1 MSLKPGRENDSECI
15 YGNDRKAICGSRV
28 MRRVMHGSFFIP
40 FTIDII
46 WKTSYNGDSRL
57 FPRVLISGS
66 AGKDGMELYF
76 SAILMIEYT
85 L

>member
-1 MSLKPGRENDSECI
+1 MTVNAFIEMTERLYVAAGLCAGLCD
-15 YGNDRKAICGSRV
+15 
-28 MRRVMHGSFFIP
+28 GSFFIP

>member
-1 MSLKPGRENDSECI
+1 MTANAFMEITERLYVAAGLCD
-15 YGNDRKAICGSRV
+15 
-28 MRRVMHGSFFIP
+28 GSFFIP

-57 FPRVLISGS
+57 FPGVLISGS